1 MTKFPKF
8 GQFTAAA
15 AVIVAMAFAA
25 PAASAET
32 SPPGAHLFQ
41 EKGCSGCHSIG
52 GQGGQ
57 VGPALDAVG
66 NRYSA
71 EWIYTWLKNPSAVKP
86 GTLMPNL
93 GLSDDERAKLVFYL
107 QTLRAGGTQASVT
120 PVAVQTDGNIVSNPP
135 DLNPK
140 SPDNA
145 YLALGTTNSYVK
157 EQRFTLQDQI
167 QSFIPPNY
175 EPAFTESAF
184 VLPPGTVRV
193 GAALREVGVLNAGDI
208 SGQRQMGMQFT
219 ELNINRRFLDFD
231 LFFGLDNN
239 FTVRV
244 NVPFVNAALR
254 ATAHPNF
261 LPPVAAFISG
271 GYSTIGDVSVFV
283 KKKIVDQGNFPVG
296 IAAVGAI
303 RLPSGSN
310 EEKHDPRATAQIM
323 GMDMLLPLPAVD
335 NKGNMIPGT
344 VDGTFRFFSN
354 DGRLP
359 APLQPGLG
367 TVGGSFGLFVT
378 RQFDDSF
385 LLGRSAV
392 HVGSLYEIRPEAD
405 GIDPGNFLT
414 AFATFVKPV
423 YRDVV
428 SLDATYLLQ
437 HQDTDHYAGKII
449 VPTMSGMMVVDR
461 PSFSGGTTQFLAGSL
476 IIVPN
481 PLFRITLSGLAR
493 VSKPELG
500 PSPDYVVRLGLTYT
514 FASDL
519 FQ

>member
-15 AVIVAMAFAA
+15 VAVLVAAFAT
-25 PAASAET
+25 PSASAET
-32 SPPGAHLFQ
+32 NLPGTQIFQ
-41 EKGCSGCHSIG
+41 EKGCSGCHSIA

-66 NRYSA
+66 DRYSA
-71 EWIYTWLKNPSAVKP
+71 EWIYIWLKNPSAVKP

-93 GLSDDERAKLVFYL
+93 NLSDDERAKLVFYL
-107 QTLRAGGTQASVT
+107 QSLRSGDAPP
-120 PVAVQTDGNIVSNPP
+120 PVAVQTDGNVVTNPP

-145 YLALGTTNSYVK
+145 YLALGTQDSYVK
-157 EQRFTLQDQI
+157 AQRFTLQDQI

-193 GAALREVGVLNAGDI
+193 GAALREVGVLNADDI
-208 SGQRQMGMQFT
+208 SGQRQMDMQFT

-244 NVPFVNAALR
+244 NVPFLNANLR

-261 LPPVAAFISG
+261 LPPVAAFIGG
-271 GYSTIGDVSVFV
+271 GYSTIGDVGVFV

-303 RLPSGSN
+303 RLPTGSN
-310 EEKHDPRATAQIM
+310 EEKHAPRATARIM
-323 GMDMLLPLPAVD
+323 GMDTLLPLPAVD
-335 NKGNMIPGT
+335 NKGNIIPGT

-385 LLGRSAV
+385 LLGRSAF
-392 HVGSLYEIRPEAD
+392 HTGGLYEIRPEAD

-423 YRDVV
+423 YHDQV
-428 SLDATYLLQ
+428 SLDFTYLLQ
-437 HQDTDHYAGKII
+437 HQDEDRYAGKIL
-449 VPTMSGMMVVDR
+449 VPTMSGMMIVDR
-461 PSFSGGTTQFLAGSL
+461 PSFSGGTTQFLAGSV
-476 IIVPN
+476 IVVPN